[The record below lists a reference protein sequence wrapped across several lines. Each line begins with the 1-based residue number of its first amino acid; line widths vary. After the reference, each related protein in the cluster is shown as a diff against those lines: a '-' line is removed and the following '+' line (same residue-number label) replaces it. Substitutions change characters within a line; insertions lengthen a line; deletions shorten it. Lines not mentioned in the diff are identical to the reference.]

1 MSTTPG
7 ARVPSSVG
15 NPLRTSAVVSALLA
29 ATDGATIDPSGH
41 PYRGDG
47 ILVAVKGPGI
57 VVTPRAVEEVQAAG
71 LTVPD
76 LIHAWVTTRAPEVV
90 GNYTPARYY
99 GVWHQEADADIPEA
113 WYFDVVEAFSS
124 AEEDRAIEA
133 GRARGEV
140 AIWHNGRKAEILL

>member
-15 NPLRTSAVVSALLA
+15 NPLRTEAVVSALLA

-47 ILVAVKGPGI
+47 ILVALPKLGYVL
-57 VVTPRAVEEVQAAG
+57 TPERVNVLRDHGFTVEDFVSAFVDGRAF
-71 LTVPD
+71 
-76 LIHAWVTTRAPEVV
+76 EVV

-99 GVWHQEADADIPEA
+99 GVWNDGESLH
-113 WYFDVVEAFSS
+113 FDVVEAFSS

-140 AIWHNGRKAEILL
+140 ALWHNGRKAEILL